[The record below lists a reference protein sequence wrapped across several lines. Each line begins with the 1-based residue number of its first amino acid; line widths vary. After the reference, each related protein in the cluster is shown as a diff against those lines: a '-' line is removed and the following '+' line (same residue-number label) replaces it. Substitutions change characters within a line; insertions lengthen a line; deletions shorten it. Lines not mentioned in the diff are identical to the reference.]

1 MWTSENR
8 FHTFRCKY
16 SKLLVHFQIKRRK
29 FRNMVCISHWLLMV
43 FAIVRSLHALRLVE
57 MTAGRCLIE
66 MTVGRMLSRD
76 VWRVFVMSSIVET
89 SRSSNAT
96 APWQDAPQ
104 ARKATTLRVKRT
116 VHNSFQE
123 QHLFFVQQGVPH
135 VETEWPHQ
143 NLHLGHILSS
153 AWAFP

>member
-1 MWTSENR
+1 M
-8 FHTFRCKY
+8 
-16 SKLLVHFQIKRRK
+16 
-29 FRNMVCISHWLLMV
+29 
-43 FAIVRSLHALRLVE
+43 IV
-57 MTAGRCLIE
+57 E

-96 APWQDAPQ
+96 APWQDVPQ

-135 VETEWPHQ
+135 VETE
-143 NLHLGHILSS
+143 
-153 AWAFP
+153 